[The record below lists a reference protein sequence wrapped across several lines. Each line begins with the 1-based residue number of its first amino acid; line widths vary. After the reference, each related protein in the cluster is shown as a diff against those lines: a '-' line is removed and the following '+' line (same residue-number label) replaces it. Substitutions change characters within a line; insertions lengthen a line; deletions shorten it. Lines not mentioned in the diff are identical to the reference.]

1 MGWDEKIFGWLYGKA
16 RALAR
21 PRVPEEVLA
30 RRATLEACRDRLRVL
45 ACALAEASVEVREAE
60 NEGGFAGTTL
70 LLPSSM
76 RHAPTARENEEAYLL
91 RVTWTVTAMRM
102 GMALTCGDPLER
114 ALATHL
120 SAPAIRE
127 AMLAGFPGAAERWR
141 AHEALLAAAEPRPA
155 RGAAAALAALAR
167 VHLGEPAELEALAP
181 AERAWVAR
189 AARCAPKSA
198 GALRQAVA
206 ALLAGLRAVG
216 GREAASV
223 PALWGWI
230 GAPATE
236 AAEERGAPHS
246 PDALPTGTELEGKPR
261 EHVRR
266 VELAQE
272 GLEDNPLVHSFEKVH
287 TAEEHRGGSR
297 SADGEDELADHAEA
311 LRELDLREVVRTS
324 ERTSSL
330 LRCDVMIE
338 GAAGDLID
346 GARPGGGIPYDEW
359 NERARAY
366 RPGWCTVRP
375 GFVAP
380 RVSAAEAR
388 AFVAQ
393 LRASARAHADAVR
406 AELLRL
412 ELARRWRSR
421 CLDGPEIDD
430 DAVVD
435 RYAALAS
442 GHTGTD
448 RLYRARPRSAAELAV
463 LLLVDASLSTD
474 GWVQDRRVLDVELEA
489 ALVLADALDGLGVE
503 LGIATFSSHT
513 RRDCRFDVIKGMEE
527 PWPAAEH
534 RLASVAPSGYTR
546 IGPALRH
553 AAAALERTR
562 ARRRLLLLIT
572 DAKPNDYDRYEGSY
586 GIADVRQAVR
596 EAERGH
602 VHVHA
607 LAMDPR
613 ARLHLPRMFGPSC
626 HTAVSGPDRLADAV
640 GRICASMRA

>member
-30 RRATLEACRDRLRVL
+30 RQATLEACRDRLRVL

-76 RHAPTARENEEAYLL
+76 RHAPTVQENEEAYLL

-102 GMALTCGDPLER
+102 GMALACDDPLER

-127 AMLAGFPGAAERWR
+127 ATLAGSRARRSAGARTRRWS
-141 AHEALLAAAEPRPA
+141 PRPS
-155 RGAAAALAALAR
+155 RDR
-167 VHLGEPAELEALAP
+167 
-181 AERAWVAR
+181 R
-189 AARCAPKSA
+189 AARRPRWPRSRACTSASRPSSRRSRRRSAPGWRERPDAPRRARARCARPSRPSSQACERWA
-198 GALRQAVA
+198 GARPPRCPRSGAGSARPPSRQP
-206 ALLAGLRAVG
+206 RS
-216 GREAASV
+216 EARRTRPTRS
-223 PALWGWI
+223 
-230 GAPATE
+230 
-236 AAEERGAPHS
+236 
-246 PDALPTGTELEGKPR
+246 PTGTELEGKPR

-346 GARPGGGIPYDEW
+346 GAPPGGGIPYDEW

-380 RVSAAEAR
+380 RVSAAEAG

-448 RLYRARPRSAAELAV
+448 GLYRARPRSAAELAV

-596 EAERGH
+596 EAERGL

>member
-1 MGWDEKIFGWLYGKA
+1 MGWDEKIFGWLYGRA

-30 RRATLEACRDRLRVL
+30 RQATLEPCRDRLRVL

-60 NEGGFAGTTL
+60 NEGGFTGTTL

-76 RHAPTARENEEAYLL
+76 RHALTVQENEEAYLL
-91 RVTWTVTAMRM
+91 RVTWTVTAMRT
-102 GMALTCGDPLER
+102 GMALACEDPLER

-120 SAPAIRE
+120 SAPAIRA
-127 AMLAGFPGAAERWR
+127 AMLAGFAGAAERWP
-141 AHEALLAAAEPRPA
+141 AHEALAAAQPRPA
-155 RGAAAALAALAR
+155 RGAAATLAALAR
-167 VHLGEPAELEALAP
+167 VHLGQPPELEALAP
-181 AERAWVAR
+181 AERAWVEEAV
-189 AARCAPKSA
+189 RCAPETPA
-198 GALRQAVA
+198 GVRACLEP
-206 ALLAGLRAVG
+206 LLPGLRALG
-216 GREAASV
+216 GREGVSV

-230 GAPATE
+230 GAPAIE
-236 AAEERGAPHS
+236 AGEERGAPHS
-246 PDALPTGTELEGKPR
+246 SDALPTGTELEGKPR

-311 LRELDLREVVRTS
+311 LRELDLREVVRTN
-324 ERTSSL
+324 ERTASL

-338 GAAGDLID
+338 GAAGDLLD
-346 GARPGGGIPYDEW
+346 GGAPGGGIPYDEW
-359 NERARAY
+359 NERGRAY
-366 RPGWCTVRP
+366 RSGWCTVRP

-388 AFVAQ
+388 AFVGE
-393 LRASARAHADAVR
+393 LRASARPHADAVR

-421 CLDGPEIDD
+421 RLDGPEIDD

-463 LLLVDASLSTD
+463 LLLIDASLSTD

-527 PWPAAEH
+527 AWPAAEH

-553 AAAALERTR
+553 ATAALERTR
-562 ARRRLLLLIT
+562 ARRRLLLLVT

-596 EAERGH
+596 EAERSL

-640 GRICASMRA
+640 GRICAGMRA